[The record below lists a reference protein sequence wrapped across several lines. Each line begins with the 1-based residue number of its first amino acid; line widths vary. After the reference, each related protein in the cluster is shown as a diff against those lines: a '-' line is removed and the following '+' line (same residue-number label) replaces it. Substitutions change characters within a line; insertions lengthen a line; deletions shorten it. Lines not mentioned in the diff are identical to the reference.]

1 MHEHSGITRKHLL
14 DCSDTIEIGK
24 FSLVAGWR
32 SQILTHSPD
41 FEKNRQMCLPT
52 VIGSYYFIGSASV
65 ILKGA
70 KVPDFCIIGAGSVV
84 RSTTSFESHTLIAST
99 TARGGQCIPRTL
111 DYFNS

>member
-1 MHEHSGITRKHLL
+1 MLFFVYQNTAYEVRISDCSSDVCSSYLL

-24 FSLVAGWR
+24 FCLVAVWR
-32 SQILTHSPD
+32 SKSLTHSPD

-70 KVPDFCIIGAGSVV
+70 QVPDFCIIGAGSVV
-84 RSTTSFESHTLIAST
+84 SSTTGFE
-99 TARGGQCIPRTL
+99 
-111 DYFNS
+111 